1 MRISKI
7 MKMICMY
14 TVIIF
19 WVAFISFL
27 TYSYLAR
34 YELSYN
40 GYILR
45 EASLDDTILNSL
57 KDIIDPHSFEL
68 ARDRDMITVYDIED
82 TNLQIF
88 TGESIIFVGDRHSVS
103 GDGIIVFRG
112 APYHFHIFGDRRSA
126 SVLLYRPDGST
137 FTFKNFFKAR
147 NILRI
152 DPTRYMRPR
161 QAIVSVGP
169 ESADS
174 AVSLQIETLLGSAIM
189 LARINS
195 IPSISKVELIVS
207 LIILIIG
214 VANIFMVKVLIK
226 VKKENIIQVAYML
239 QGIALVGL
247 VSFYLL
253 FNLY

>member
-34 YELSYN
+34 YEQSYN

-45 EASLDDTILNSL
+45 EAPLNNAILNSL

-68 ARDRDMITVYDIED
+68 ARDRNMITVYDLED

-88 TGESIIFVGDRHSVS
+88 TGESIMFVGD
-103 GDGIIVFRG
+103 GTIVFRG
-112 APYHFHIFGDRRSA
+112 AQFHFHIFGDRQSA
-126 SVLLYRPDGST
+126 SVLIYRPDGST

-147 NILRI
+147 NIIRI
-152 DPTRYMRPR
+152 DPTQFTGPR
-161 QAIVSVGP
+161 QTIVSVGP
-169 ESADS
+169 EGADS
-174 AVSLQIETLLGSAIM
+174 GVSLQIETLLGSAIM
-189 LARINS
+189 LARINN
-195 IPSISKVELIVS
+195 IPSISTVELIVS
-207 LIILIIG
+207 LVVLFIG
-214 VANIFMVKVLIK
+214 VANIFRAKVSIK
-226 VKKENIIQVAYML
+226 VKKENIVQVAYVL
-239 QGIALVGL
+239 QGITLVGL
-247 VSFYLL
+247 VSLYL
-253 FNLY
+253 FINLY